1 MKNHAWPDQPKY
13 TWPNA
18 QLKNRKKIDLFF
30 QIWQSIKL
38 ATKPDFYEICVLNIN
53 FYDLWIFID
62 DLSEDLSLGLILDD
76 RDDSLFGGTW
86 SDEED
91 DACTPTKHLPTLG
104 MFFLNFVRIQ
114 NMFYFF

>member
-1 MKNHAWPDQPKY
+1 MG
-13 TWPNA
+13 
-18 QLKNRKKIDLFF
+18 ILFF
-30 QIWQSIKL
+30 CDIIVWKGFSGLSYLDSIL
-38 ATKPDFYEICVLNIN
+38 Y
-53 FYDLWIFID
+53 IFLD

-104 MFFLNFVRIQ
+104 MFFQNFVRIQ
-114 NMFYFF
+114 NMFLFMSFDF